1 MQSAVETLSPTRV
14 RLTVDVPFEDLK
26 KELDSAYKKIGAQV
40 RVQGFRPGKVPPR
53 ILDQRVGRGVV
64 LEEAVQD
71 NRALNVRLAE
81 LTDVVTELLLPVAA
95 RDEQKLEELLE
106 KYRGD
111 FS

>member
-1 MQSAVETLSPTRV
+1 MFGRRTTQVDGGDLAARV
-14 RLTVDVPFEDLK
+14 T
-26 KELDSAYKKIGAQV
+26 A
-40 RVQGFRPGKVPPR
+40 
-53 ILDQRVGRGVV
+53 
-64 LEEAVQD
+64 LEEAVQE

-95 RDEQKLEELLE
+95 RDEEKLEALLE

>member
-1 MQSAVETLSPTRV
+1 MFGLGNRWASRHGAAGGDLEKRV
-14 RLTVDVPFEDLK
+14 
-26 KELDSAYKKIGAQV
+26 AA
-40 RVQGFRPGKVPPR
+40 
-53 ILDQRVGRGVV
+53 
-64 LEEAVQD
+64 LEEAVQE

-95 RDEQKLEELLE
+95 RDEERLEELLG

>member
-1 MQSAVETLSPTRV
+1 MFGLDNRLGNRLGNRHGPGGGDLERRV
-14 RLTVDVPFEDLK
+14 
-26 KELDSAYKKIGAQV
+26 AA
-40 RVQGFRPGKVPPR
+40 
-53 ILDQRVGRGVV
+53 
-64 LEEAVQD
+64 LEEAVQE

-95 RDEQKLEELLE
+95 RDEEKLEELLG

>member
-1 MQSAVETLSPTRV
+1 MFGRRITQGSAGGDLARRV
-14 RLTVDVPFEDLK
+14 
-26 KELDSAYKKIGAQV
+26 AA
-40 RVQGFRPGKVPPR
+40 
-53 ILDQRVGRGVV
+53 
-64 LEEAVQD
+64 LEEAVQE

-95 RDEQKLEELLE
+95 RDEKRLEELLG

>member
-1 MQSAVETLSPTRV
+1 MFGRRTTLGTGGGDLAARV
-14 RLTVDVPFEDLK
+14 
-26 KELDSAYKKIGAQV
+26 AA
-40 RVQGFRPGKVPPR
+40 
-53 ILDQRVGRGVV
+53 
-64 LEEAVQD
+64 LEEAVQE

-95 RDEQKLEELLE
+95 RDEQRLEELLE

>member
-1 MQSAVETLSPTRV
+1 MRWEQTCSDWA
-14 RLTVDVPFEDLK
+14 
-26 KELDSAYKKIGAQV
+26 I
-40 RVQGFRPGKVPPR
+40 
-53 ILDQRVGRGVV
+53 GRGTAPAPRSTATSRSASPR
-64 LEEAVQD
+64 LEEAVQE

-95 RDEQKLEELLE
+95 RDEERLEELLG

>member
-1 MQSAVETLSPTRV
+1 MFGRRTTLGAGGGGGDLAARV
-14 RLTVDVPFEDLK
+14 
-26 KELDSAYKKIGAQV
+26 AA
-40 RVQGFRPGKVPPR
+40 
-53 ILDQRVGRGVV
+53 
-64 LEEAVQD
+64 LEEAVQE

>member
-1 MQSAVETLSPTRV
+1 MAAPDAGSEKWDREVGELMFGRWNPRRAGAGDLESRV
-14 RLTVDVPFEDLK
+14 
-26 KELDSAYKKIGAQV
+26 AA
-40 RVQGFRPGKVPPR
+40 
-53 ILDQRVGRGVV
+53 
-64 LEEAVQD
+64 LEAAVQE

-95 RDEQKLEELLE
+95 RDEDRLEEILA

>member
-1 MQSAVETLSPTRV
+1 MFGLGSRRGSGTGLGGGDLEKRV
-14 RLTVDVPFEDLK
+14 
-26 KELDSAYKKIGAQV
+26 AA
-40 RVQGFRPGKVPPR
+40 
-53 ILDQRVGRGVV
+53 
-64 LEEAVQD
+64 LEEAVQE

-95 RDEQKLEELLE
+95 RDEEKLEELLG

>member
-1 MQSAVETLSPTRV
+1 MFGLGNRKGHRSGPEVDNNLEKRV
-14 RLTVDVPFEDLK
+14 
-26 KELDSAYKKIGAQV
+26 AA
-40 RVQGFRPGKVPPR
+40 
-53 ILDQRVGRGVV
+53 
-64 LEEAVQD
+64 LEEAVQE

-95 RDEQKLEELLE
+95 RDEERLEELLG

>member
-1 MQSAVETLSPTRV
+1 MFGRRTPQVLGGDLAARV
-14 RLTVDVPFEDLK
+14 T
-26 KELDSAYKKIGAQV
+26 A
-40 RVQGFRPGKVPPR
+40 
-53 ILDQRVGRGVV
+53 

-95 RDEQKLEELLE
+95 RDEKKLEELLE

>member
-1 MQSAVETLSPTRV
+1 MFGRRITQGSAGGDLARRV
-14 RLTVDVPFEDLK
+14 
-26 KELDSAYKKIGAQV
+26 AA
-40 RVQGFRPGKVPPR
+40 
-53 ILDQRVGRGVV
+53 
-64 LEEAVQD
+64 LEEAVQE

-95 RDEQKLEELLE
+95 RDEQKLEALLE